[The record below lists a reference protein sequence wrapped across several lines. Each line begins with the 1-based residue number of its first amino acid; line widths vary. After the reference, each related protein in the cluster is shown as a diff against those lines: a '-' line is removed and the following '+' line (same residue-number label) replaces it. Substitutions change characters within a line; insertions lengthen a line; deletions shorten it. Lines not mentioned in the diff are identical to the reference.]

1 MSAINAKLR
10 RIVGGHEQA
19 VGRVLDVWNGTPIA
33 ESHRPVTVKGNDRVP
48 PEVTRSRYLE
58 QSGFDAFSR
67 ART

>member
-1 MSAINAKLR
+1 MTAINAKLR

-19 VGRVLDVWNGTPIA
+19 GGGVLDLCNGTPTA
-33 ESHRPVTVKGNDRVP
+33 KSDRSVVLKGNHCVP